1 MIINQEQ
8 SQATVVGEIQNN
20 RVGIDVNNINFITSL
35 LTSNLY
41 SLPIES
47 FLRETI
53 ANAWD
58 SQVEANNIN
67 TPILVRITQ
76 IEDTYDAT
84 ISIRDYGTGL
94 SPQRFN
100 EIYKNIGSST
110 KRDSNDYIG
119 ALGKPKNR
127 IFCSYA
133 QVKSLKKSG
142 TLRWESEVKVVFKS
156 ITSRNA

>member
-1 MIINQEQ
+1 MIISQEQ
-8 SQATVVGEIQNN
+8 SQATVIGEIQNN

-58 SQVEANNIN
+58 SQVEANNTN
-67 TPILVRITQ
+67 TPILVRITK
-76 IEDTYDAT
+76 IEDTDDVT

-110 KRDSNDYIG
+110 KRDSNNYIG
-119 ALGKPKNR
+119 ALGKLCNKGFSVPMPK
-127 IFCSYA
+127 
-133 QVKSLKKSG
+133 
-142 TLRWESEVKVVFKS
+142 
-156 ITSRNA
+156 